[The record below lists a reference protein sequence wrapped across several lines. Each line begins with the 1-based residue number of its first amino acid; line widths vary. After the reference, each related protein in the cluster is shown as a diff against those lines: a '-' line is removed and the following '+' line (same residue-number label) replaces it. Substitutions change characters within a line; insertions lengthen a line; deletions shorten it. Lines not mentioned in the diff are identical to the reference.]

1 MSEKIQLTIITQEKQ
16 LLDVVVDQITVM
28 TTSGE
33 ITVLPNHIPL
43 FTRLQTGELVYKKN
57 GETHSVILSGG
68 FLDVSPDST
77 ITVLAD
83 TASLEED
90 ITLAKAEEA
99 KRKAEDSMAQ
109 KTDRRNFMIA
119 EASLRKAL
127 LELKVARRRGGQ
139 GRAPQV

>member
-43 FTRLQTGELVYKKN
+43 FTRLQTGELIYKQK
-57 GETHSVILSGG
+57 GIPHSVIVSGG
-68 FLDVSPDST
+68 FLDVSPDSK

-83 TASLEED
+83 TASLESD

-127 LELKVARRRGGQ
+127 LELKVARRRGGAGQ
-139 GRAPQV
+139 IPQA

>member
-16 LLDVVVDQITVM
+16 LLDVLVDQVTVM

-33 ITVLPNHIPL
+33 ITVLPYHIPL
-43 FTRLQTGELVYKKN
+43 FTRLQTGELVYKKS

-68 FLDVSPDST
+68 FLDVSPDNK

-99 KRKAEDSMAQ
+99 RRKAEDSMAQ

-127 LELKVARRRGGQ
+127 LELKVARRRGGAGQ
-139 GRAPQV
+139 IPQA

>member
-43 FTRLQTGELVYKKN
+43 FTRLQTGELVYKQN
-57 GETHSVILSGG
+57 GQPHSVIVSGG
-68 FLDVSPDST
+68 FLDVSPDSK

-83 TASLEED
+83 TASLESD

-99 KRKAEDSMAQ
+99 KRKAEETMAQ

-127 LELKVARRRGGQ
+127 LELKVARRRGGAGQ
-139 GRAPQV
+139 IPQA

>member
-43 FTRLQTGELVYKKN
+43 FTRLQTGELVYKQN
-57 GETHSVILSGG
+57 GQPHSVIISGG
-68 FLDVSPDST
+68 FLDVSPNSK

-83 TASLEED
+83 TASLESD

-99 KRKAEDSMAQ
+99 KRKAEETMAQ

-127 LELKVARRRGGQ
+127 LELKVARRRGGAGQ
-139 GRAPQV
+139 IPQA

>member
-1 MSEKIQLTIITQEKQ
+1 VSEKIQLTIITQEKQ
-16 LLDVVVDQITVM
+16 LLDTLVDQVTVM
-28 TTSGE
+28 TTTGE
-33 ITVLPNHIPL
+33 ITVLPHHIPL

-83 TASLEED
+83 TASLESD

-99 KRKAEDSMAQ
+99 KRKAEETMAQ

-127 LELKVARRRGGQ
+127 LELKIARRRGGAGQ
-139 GRAPQV
+139 IPQA